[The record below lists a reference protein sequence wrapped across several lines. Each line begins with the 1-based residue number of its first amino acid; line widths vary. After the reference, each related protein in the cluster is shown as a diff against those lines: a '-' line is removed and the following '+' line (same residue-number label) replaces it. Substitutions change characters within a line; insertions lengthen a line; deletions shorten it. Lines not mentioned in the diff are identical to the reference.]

1 MQDTNAALKREI
13 DNWQQKYRDADS
25 KAREMENHL
34 FKNTQE
40 KEKLSSMI
48 KMKNNEYE
56 ELRNQYSRLEPELR
70 RKGEMEISLQEQQV
84 RIR

>member
-1 MQDTNAALKREI
+1 
-13 DNWQQKYRDADS
+13 
-25 KAREMENHL
+25 MENHL

-40 KEKLSSMI
+40 KEKLGSMI

-70 RKGEMEISLQEQQV
+70 RKG
-84 RIR
+84 

>member
-1 MQDTNAALKREI
+1 MELYSKINYYKNYEIKINENEQVVAKMQETNNSLKKEI

-40 KEKLSSMI
+40 KEKLGSMI
-48 KMKNNEYE
+48 KMKNNEY
-56 ELRNQYSRLEPELR
+56 
-70 RKGEMEISLQEQQV
+70 
-84 RIR
+84 

>member
-1 MQDTNAALKREI
+1 MQETNNALKREI

-25 KAREMENHL
+25 KAREIENHL

-84 RIR
+84 CMV

>member
-1 MQDTNAALKREI
+1 MAAKIQENNAALKRDI
-13 DNWQQKYRDADS
+13 DNWQQKYREADN

-48 KMKNNEYE
+48 KLKNNESG
-56 ELRNQYSRLEPELR
+56 ELRN
-70 RKGEMEISLQEQQV
+70 
-84 RIR
+84 

>member
-1 MQDTNAALKREI
+1 MQETNTALKREI

-25 KAREMENHL
+25 KAREVENHL

-48 KMKNNEYE
+48 KMKNN
-56 ELRNQYSRLEPELR
+56 
-70 RKGEMEISLQEQQV
+70 
-84 RIR
+84 